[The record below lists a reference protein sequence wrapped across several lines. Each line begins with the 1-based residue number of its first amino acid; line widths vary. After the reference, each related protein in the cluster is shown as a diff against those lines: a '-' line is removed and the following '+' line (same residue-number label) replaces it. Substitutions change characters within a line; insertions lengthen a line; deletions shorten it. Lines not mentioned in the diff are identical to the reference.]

1 MLISEHEKLID
12 KIINELPLKEKAKL
26 LYGDG
31 NWIVRGLPQYNISP
45 IWLSDGPHG
54 LRKEDTSKG
63 VNLGNKTL
71 KAVCF
76 PSASLLACSWDKDI
90 TYKVGGLIAI
100 EAKSQG
106 VNIVLGP
113 GLNIKRNPRNGRNF
127 EYYSEDPLL
136 SGVLAGFLAK
146 GLQDNGV
153 GACLKH
159 FAVNNQETNRMLVN
173 AVVDH
178 VAMNNL
184 YLKPFKI
191 ANDIAHPYSVMC
203 SYNKLNGFY
212 NSDNKLLLRDTL
224 KKSWGFEGLVM
235 SDWGATNQVSSYKFG
250 LDLDMPRFDDKYK
263 YILKDVKKGK
273 LTEKDINEALRRVL
287 RISLKLQTSYNQ
299 ECDYERHHLE
309 AGKIS
314 ENCIVLA
321 KNDGILPLNDINE
334 KIAVIGHFALESRYQ
349 GGGSSHV
356 NSYKVSSF
364 LDYLEEEKIPYEFAE
379 GYSKD
384 GTYNYDL
391 IKYAKEVASN
401 NKKVILFIGTTENI
415 ESEGYDRKD
424 ILLPESHYHLYRAI
438 KEVNENIIVIIQ
450 SGAPVELKDII
461 SANAILISYLGGE
474 NVAYGL
480 KRIIYGETNP
490 SGRLPET
497 WPLSYLDNPF
507 YQYFPGDRCNV
518 FYKESI
524 YVGYRYFDKAGK
536 NVLFPFGHGLSYSN
550 VKYSN
555 AHIYYYRDND
565 EYELTVD
572 IKNFS
577 ERSTKEVI
585 QIYLN
590 KDDSKLLRPK
600 NELFLF
606 KKEELLPFE
615 EKTISFTFKK
625 EDLRI
630 YDIKTRDF
638 VIEGGE
644 YNLKIAKSVN
654 DLILSVK
661 FAVISDDII
670 VSSEDVIPS
679 YYHIGHLNDLPD
691 EEFAYLYQSL
701 LPEYVDKTKKPFT
714 LENSFEDIR
723 YTFFGKLL
731 YLYVKKHPEIA
742 GFVNGS
748 PLRNIAMSGFIN
760 QQGTEAFIKIF
771 NGKII
776 TGLFKLLFGGLSKKK
791 S

>member
-1 MLISEHEKLID
+1 MLIAKDEKLID
-12 KIINELPLKEKAKL
+12 KILAELPLKEKAKL

-31 NWIVRGLPQYNISP
+31 NWIVRGLSQYNIAP

-54 LRKEDTSKG
+54 LRKEDTSMG
-63 VNLGNKTL
+63 MNLGNKTL

-76 PSASLLACSWDKDI
+76 PSASLLACSWDKDL
-90 TYKVGGLIAI
+90 TYQVGELIAE
-100 EAKSQG
+100 EAKNQG

-136 SGVLAGFLAK
+136 SGVLAGYLAK
-146 GLQDNGV
+146 GLQDHGV

-184 YLKPFKI
+184 YLKSFKI
-191 ANDIAHPYSVMC
+191 ALDIANPYSVMC
-203 SYNKLNGFY
+203 SYNKLNGVY
-212 NSDNKLLLRDTL
+212 NSDNKLLLRDIL
-224 KKSWGFEGLVM
+224 KKAWGYEGLVM
-235 SDWGATNQVSSYKFG
+235 SDWGATNQVCSYKFG

-263 YILKDVKKGK
+263 YILKDIKKGK
-273 LTEKDINEALRRVL
+273 LKEEHINEALRRIL
-287 RISLKLQTSYNQ
+287 RISLRLQNQ
-299 ECDYERHHLE
+299 KKVDCDYENHHLA

-356 NSYKVSSF
+356 NPFKVSSF

-379 GYSKD
+379 GYNKNGD
-384 GTYNYDL
+384 YDAEL
-391 IKYAKEVASN
+391 IKFAIDVAKN
-401 NKKVILFIGTTENI
+401 NKKVILFLGTTENI
-415 ESEGYDRKD
+415 ESEGYDRND
-424 ILLPESHYHLYRAI
+424 ILLPLSHYRLYDAI
-438 KEVNENIIVIIQ
+438 KEVNENIIVVIQ

-461 SANAILISYLGGE
+461 SAKAILISYLGGE

-480 KRIIYGETNP
+480 KKIIYGETNP

-497 WPLSYLDNPF
+497 WPVSYLDNPF
-507 YQYFPGDRCNV
+507 YQYFPGDRSNV

-524 YVGYRYFDKAGK
+524 YVGYRYFDKVNK
-536 NVLFPFGHGLSYSN
+536 NVLFPFGHGLSYSE
-550 VKYSN
+550 VKYSD
-555 AHIYYYRDND
+555 AHIYYHRDKD
-565 EYELTVD
+565 EYELTLK
-572 IKNFS
+572 IKNSS
-577 ERSTKEVI
+577 ERLVKEVVEV
-585 QIYLN
+585 YLN

-606 KKEELLPFE
+606 KKEELQPFE
-615 EKTISFTFKK
+615 EKTVSFFFNKTL
-625 EDLRI
+625 LRI

-644 YNLKIAKSVN
+644 YYLKIGQSLNK
-654 DLILSVK
+654 LLLSVK
-661 FAVISDDII
+661 FDIKSDDIV
-670 VSSEDVIPS
+670 VSSEDVVPS
-679 YYHIGHLNDLPD
+679 YYHLENLNELPD

-723 YTFFGKLL
+723 YTFLGKLL
-731 YLYVKKHPEIA
+731 FKYVKKHPEIA
-742 GFVNGS
+742 GFVTGS
-748 PLRNIAMSGFIN
+748 PLRNTVMSGFIN
-760 QQGTEAFIKIF
+760 QQGTEAFIRMF
-771 NGKII
+771 NGKIFS
-776 TGLFKLLFGGLSKKK
+776 GLVKLLFGGMGKKK